1 MTDLAFHVLA
11 LLFLASVLAG
21 FIDSIAGGGGLIAIP
36 AMLIMGIPPLEALG
50 TNKLSAQFGAASATL
65 SYARGVEDSARVCDE
80 YKAAHSSEHAK
91 ETKCSFLC
99 HEAGRWTAANQAA
112 AAIRS
117 LIPNTPKV

>member
-1 MTDLAFHVLA
+1 MENDPVSMVIGKDSWEAVFDEKAQIGGWVQEGMYCDMPHWEGVKN
-11 LLFLASVLAG
+11 
-21 FIDSIAGGGGLIAIP
+21 FIRDV
-36 AMLIMGIPPLEALG
+36 
-50 TNKLSAQFGAASATL
+50 ATL